1 MTSKL
6 PTYRFVAAE
15 REAGYM
21 RVRLIN
27 RDNDRS
33 YFVDM
38 TDDDFAEMVATLRTV
53 AGEPNPADDNEIDAL
68 VSALAALTD
77 RVSTLEERAASHA
90 IQIDAHGNRWANL
103 RDLSMKEERVE
114 SAACINP
121 FTVDDAGN
129 LRVAPPAI
137 PKVSAA
143 ELYAEIARITAE
155 PAADLHARI
164 EEVESAVRTL
174 QASVDCMKT
183 DTSIIRGVVE
193 ALYGRKS

>member
-27 RDNDRS
+27 RDTDRS

-38 TDDDFAEMVATLRTV
+38 TDDDFAEMLSSLQDSQPT
-53 AGEPNPADDNEIDAL
+53 PSDDSEIDAL
-68 VSALAALTD
+68 VSALSALTD
-77 RVSTLEERAASHA
+77 RVRVLEERAADKV
-90 IQIDAHGNRWANL
+90 IVGKDGDITPY
-103 RDLSMKEERVE
+103 
-114 SAACINP
+114 INP
-121 FTVDDAGN
+121 FTVDHAGN
-129 LRVAPPAI
+129 LHVAPPAI